1 MLHEYDVHNH
11 YNTDKYVNNGDKFW
25 QQCNVMFIM
34 INYAHSYGKGH
45 ITSSMASIEASIKI
59 NTTNKSHI

>member
-1 MLHEYDVHNH
+1 MNMMYIITTTQTNMSTMVTNFDN
-11 YNTDKYVNNGDKFW
+11 K
-25 QQCNVMFIM
+25 CNVIFIM